1 MELNLA
7 VEASRSSLVGA
18 LLRTA
23 VPASRH
29 SIVDFLRGLSRDEL
43 ECLAEFQGA
52 RMLEE
57 QIGQDANPYRL
68 MAEFFDPNVSDRWAN
83 ADNRAHKSF
92 VVLAWLENTSR
103 CVRVKIGPGSIS
115 SSLHA
120 A

>member
-1 MELNLA
+1 MA

-29 SIVDFLRGLSRDEL
+29 SMVDFLRGLSRDEL

-52 RMLEE
+52 CMLEE
-57 QIGQDANPYRL
+57 QVHKNVNPYRL
-68 MAEFFDPNVSDRWAN
+68 MAEFFDPNVSDRWVN
-83 ADNRAHKSF
+83 ADNRAHKTF
-92 VVLAWLENTSR
+92 VVLAWLEHTKRSL
-103 CVRVKIGPGSIS
+103 RVKIGPESIS